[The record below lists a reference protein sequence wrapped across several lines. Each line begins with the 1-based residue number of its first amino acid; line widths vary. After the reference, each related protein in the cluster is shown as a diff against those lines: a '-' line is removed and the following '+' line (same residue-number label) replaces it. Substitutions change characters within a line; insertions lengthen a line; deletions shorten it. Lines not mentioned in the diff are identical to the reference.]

1 MDISFLDQ
9 KTIFTIIHILGVAIG
24 AGGAYVSDMI
34 FMSSIRDQKISKTEM
49 RFLTLGSIFV
59 WAGLVT
65 LIASGI
71 GILLTDTEGYLS
83 SSKFLAKMSIVFI
96 IFLNGILFHV
106 WHLPRIKRHVDSY
119 FPSSE
124 EFMSKKPFLFASGA
138 ISFTSWTFALT
149 LGAIRY
155 VPYSYNQIML
165 TYLLVLLVGI
175 ISSQLIFR
183 NK

>member
-83 SSKFLAKMSIVFI
+83 SSKFLA
-96 IFLNGILFHV
+96 N
-106 WHLPRIKRHVDSY
+106 
-119 FPSSE
+119 
-124 EFMSKKPFLFASGA
+124 MSKKPFLFASGA